1 MKKTIVALVLLMVL
15 VLPLCFAACAE
26 HNVITDDNLK
36 ANIIDDN
43 YRTFYEIFV
52 GGFSDSNGDG
62 IGDLRGLINRLDY
75 LNDGD
80 PDSGKSLGITGIWLM
95 PINFSLSYHKYDVLD
110 YQTVDPKYGTTQDM
124 KELIDECHRRGIN
137 VIIDLVL
144 NHTSKQHRWF
154 EAAQRARREGD
165 VDNQYYDYYSVKI
178 GSAGGAWYDFATDPQ
193 GNHWVYEGN
202 FSSEM
207 PELNYDNPLVKSEV
221 DEIVKYWLVDM
232 GIDGFRL
239 DAVKYFYLNEDAK
252 NIEFLK
258 WLNQTCQSYKSDAYL
273 VGENWSNQVSVIN
286 YYEAINCFDFSFSQV
301 GGSVMAAVLYGGNSG
316 SMFSGAVESY
326 YNATKEKNPDSI
338 MAPFLSNHDID
349 RIGGA
354 VDIEQKT
361 AQQAAS
367 LYLLMPGN
375 PYIYYGEEIG
385 MKGSRGSANTDANRR
400 LAMLWGDGD
409 SVKDP
414 TGATYDPKGQTNG
427 TVKGQLSNSQSLLNH
442 YKKLIAIRN
451 ANPEIARGKVT
462 AVTTFGENFAALRF
476 EYNGSVVYVIH
487 NLGTVSATLNVSSL
501 GISTLRA
508 WATEKST
515 LDGNTLTIGARG
527 SVVLK

>member
-1 MKKTIVALVLLMVL
+1 MKKAVVSILLIMILTMALCLSGCSEYALTM
-15 VLPLCFAACAE
+15 
-26 HNVITDDNLK
+26 DDNLT

-62 IGDLRGLINRLDY
+62 TGDLRGVINRLDY

-80 PDSGKSLGITGIWLM
+80 PNSGKSLGITGIWLM
-95 PINFSLSYHKYDVLD
+95 PINFSMSYHKYDVID
-110 YQTVDPKYGTTQDM
+110 YKTIDPSYGTTDDM
-124 KELIDECHRRGIN
+124 KELIEECHRRGIN

-154 EAAQRARREGD
+154 KAAQTARKNGD
-165 VDNQYYDYYSVKI
+165 VDNEYYDYYSVKI
-178 GSAGGAWYDFATDPQ
+178 GSTGGGWYDFATDPQ

-207 PELNYDNPLVKSEV
+207 PELNYDNPAVKAEIDEV
-221 DEIVKYWLVDM
+221 VRYWLVDM

-239 DAVKYFYLNEDAK
+239 DAVKYFYYGEDAR
-252 NIEFLK
+252 NIELLS
-258 WLNQTCQSYKSDAYL
+258 WLNQTCQKYKSDAYL
-273 VGENWSNQVSVIN
+273 VGENWSDQVSVVN
-286 YYEAINCFDFSFSQV
+286 YYESVNCFDFSFSELSGSIV
-301 GGSVMAAVLYGGNSG
+301 GAVNYGVG

-326 YNATKEKNPDSI
+326 YKATKSKNSNAI
-338 MAPFLSNHDID
+338 MSPFLSNHDMD
-349 RIGGA
+349 RSAGYLSA
-354 VDIEQKT
+354 AEEDKT
-361 AQQAAS
+361 LQLAAS

-375 PYIYYGEEIG
+375 PFIYYGEEIG

-414 TGATYDPKGQTNG
+414 VGSTYPGKSQTNG
-427 TVKGQLSNSQSLLNH
+427 TVKSQLSDSGSIYNH

-451 ANPEIARGKVT
+451 ANPEIARGEVT
-462 AVTTFGENFAALRF
+462 AVTTFGEGVAALRY

-487 NLGTVSATLNVSSL
+487 NLYGSEITLNVGSL
-501 GISTLRA
+501 GVSSLRA
-508 WATEKST
+508 WATTESS
-515 LDGNTLTIGARG
+515 LSGGQLTIGGRG